1 MQIEYPE
8 VAPQADIEY
17 PEVVSQAYMEY
28 LEAAPQAVTDYLE
41 VDLTSSEFLLHS
53 TNYYH
58 YFQIITSVRKDEEML
73 LKKYLKWTHT
83 QQEQMDHRINRLP
96 EMTD

>member
-1 MQIEYPE
+1 VQIEYPE

-17 PEVVSQAYMEY
+17 PEVAPQAHMEY
-28 LEAAPQAVTDYLE
+28 LEAAPQAVTDCLE

-53 TNYYH
+53 TDYYH
-58 YFQIITSVRKDEEML
+58 YFQLITSARRDEEML
-73 LKKYLKWTHT
+73 LKKYQKWTDT
-83 QQEQMDHRINRLP
+83 QQEQTDRRINRLP